1 MTRWTLL
8 ALLLTTA
15 PLAAVTAAPAVAA
28 PTCDGRAATI
38 SGAGDLV
45 GTSGADV
52 IVATDKTATVRA
64 GGGDDVVCGS
74 LHVFGGRGADRI
86 LFDGHVTWR
95 DTIYIEAGA
104 GDDLIRFDGD
114 QESPAAGTRE
124 GIYAGS
130 GDDTVIGSDGMLWF
144 FGGPGDDRL
153 VARGGGDLMDG
164 GPGDDLLLGGPGQ
177 EIAAGGTGNDVLR
190 GRGAQDELAGGPGR
204 DEAWGGGDTDVCY
217 DNEVQHSCEADD
229 WV

>member
-15 PLAAVTAAPAVAA
+15 PLGAVAA
-28 PTCDGRAATI
+28 PAAAAPTCEGRPATI
-38 SGAGDLV
+38 TGAGELV
-45 GTSGADV
+45 GTPGDDV
-52 IVATDKTATVRA
+52 IVATDRDTVVRA

-86 LFDGHVTWR
+86 RYDGKVTFR
-95 DTIYIEAGA
+95 DDIYIEAGA

-114 QESPAAGTRE
+114 QDSPQAGTRL
-124 GIYAGS
+124 GTYGGS
-130 GDDTVIGSDGMLWF
+130 GDDTLIGSDGMLWL
-144 FGGPGDDRL
+144 FGGPGDDTL
-153 VARGGGDLMDG
+153 GARGGGELMDG
-164 GPGDDLLLGGPGQ
+164 GPGNDLLLGGPGQ
-177 EIAAGGTGNDVLR
+177 EIAYGGRGNDVLK

-229 WV
+229 WL